1 MQPSSSAIAT
11 GSPKPGAPRRGKRK
25 PRRLLPI
32 GLVALVALGA
42 GAYWWFGLRS
52 ASPDNSHLLTAAV
65 ERGDIEDTVSAV
77 GNLQPRDYVDVGTQV
92 SGQLRKV
99 HVEIGQTVE
108 QGTLLAEIDPTVY
121 QTRVEADKAQLEN
134 YSAQLAQREAEL
146 ALARLQYQRQ
156 KNLLKDNATSQDA
169 YQSAE
174 TSLRAAEAAVR
185 VMNAQIRQTTST
197 LRGDEA
203 NLGYTKIYA
212 PMTGT
217 VVSQSAKQGQTL
229 NANQSAPI
237 VLRIADLSAM
247 TVTTEVSE
255 ADVSRLKV
263 GMPAYF
269 TTLGRPERRWHGTL
283 RQVEPTPT
291 VENNVVLYNALFD
304 VSNDGGELMT
314 QMTAQVFFVAASAK
328 DVIRVPAAALQMPQ
342 RPNGPRHTPGAVPDG
357 AGPRP
362 AGPRP
367 AGGDAVGAMPPR
379 EPGASPASQAGGERP
394 AGGPPPGQRAKVR
407 IVTVLKPDGT
417 TEERRVTI
425 GVSDRINV
433 EITDGLQEGEQVVI
447 GRALTPGQMQ
457 AQRQQNQQNMQR
469 MRPPGVL

>member
-1 MQPSSSAIAT
+1 MQPSSPVVAT
-11 GSPKPGAPRRGKRK
+11 GSPKPATPRRGKGK
-25 PRRLLPI
+25 SRRLLPV
-32 GLVALVALGA
+32 GLAALVLLGG
-42 GAYWWFGLRS
+42 GAWWWFGVRS
-52 ASPDNSHLLTAAV
+52 TGPDNAHLLTAAV

-92 SGQLRKV
+92 SGQLRKL

-146 ALARLQYQRQ
+146 ALARQQYQRQ

-174 TSLRAAEAAVR
+174 TSLRAAEASVR

-217 VVSQSAKQGQTL
+217 VVSQNAKQGQTL

-269 TTLGRPERRWHGTL
+269 TTLGRPDRRWQGTL

-304 VSNDGGELMT
+304 VGNEGGELMT
-314 QMTAQVFFVAASAK
+314 QMTAQVFFIVASAK
-328 DVIRVPAAALQMPQ
+328 DVVRVPVAALQAPQ
-342 RPNGPRHTPGAVPDG
+342 
-357 AGPRP
+357 RP
-362 AGPRP
+362 AGPRQP
-367 AGGDAVGAMPPR
+367 GQRPPGAETAGGPSARPGPP
-379 EPGASPASQAGGERP
+379 AAGGERP
-394 AGGPPPGQRAKVR
+394 AGGARGKLRM
-407 IVTVLKPDGT
+407 VTVLKPDGT

-425 GVSDRINV
+425 GVSDRIHV
-433 EITDGLQEGEQVVI
+433 EITDGLKEGEQVVI
-447 GRALTPGQMQ
+447 GRAPSAGQMQ
-457 AQRQQNQQNMQR
+457 AQRQQNQQNAQR

>member
-1 MQPSSSAIAT
+1 MQPSSPVVAT
-11 GSPKPGAPRRGKRK
+11 GSPKPATPRRGKGK
-25 PRRLLPI
+25 SRRLLPV
-32 GLVALVALGA
+32 GLAALVLLGG
-42 GAYWWFGLRS
+42 GAWWWFGVRS
-52 ASPDNSHLLTAAV
+52 TGPDNAHLLTAAV

-92 SGQLRKV
+92 SGQLRKL
-99 HVEIGQTVE
+99 HVEIGQTVA

-146 ALARLQYQRQ
+146 ALARQQYQRQ

-174 TSLRAAEAAVR
+174 TSLRAAEASVR

-217 VVSQSAKQGQTL
+217 VVSQNAKQGQTL

-269 TTLGRPERRWHGTL
+269 TTLGRPDRRWQGTL

-304 VSNDGGELMT
+304 VGNEGGELMT
-314 QMTAQVFFVAASAK
+314 QMTAQVFFIVASAK
-328 DVIRVPAAALQMPQ
+328 DVVRVPVAALQAPQ
-342 RPNGPRHTPGAVPDG
+342 
-357 AGPRP
+357 RP
-362 AGPRP
+362 AGPRQP
-367 AGGDAVGAMPPR
+367 GQRPPGADMAGGASARPGPP
-379 EPGASPASQAGGERP
+379 AAGGERP
-394 AGGPPPGQRAKVR
+394 AGGTRGKMRM
-407 IVTVLKPDGT
+407 VTVLKPDGT

-425 GVSDRINV
+425 GVSDRIHV
-433 EITDGLQEGEQVVI
+433 EITEGLSEGEQVVI
-447 GRALTPGQMQ
+447 GRAPSAGQMQ
-457 AQRQQNQQNMQR
+457 AQRQQNQQNAQR

>member
-1 MQPSSSAIAT
+1 MQPSSPVVAT
-11 GSPKPGAPRRGKRK
+11 GSPKPAAPRRGKAK
-25 PRRLLPI
+25 PRRLLPV

-42 GAYWWFGLRS
+42 GAWWWFGMRS
-52 ASPDNSHLLTAAV
+52 SGPDNAHLLTAAV
-65 ERGDIEDTVSAV
+65 ERGDIEDTVAAV

-92 SGQLRKV
+92 SGQLRKL
-99 HVEIGQTVE
+99 HVEIGQTVA
-108 QGTLLAEIDPTVY
+108 QGALLAEIDPTVY

-146 ALARLQYQRQ
+146 ALARQQYQRQ

-174 TSLRAAEAAVR
+174 TSLRAAEASVR

-269 TTLGRPERRWHGTL
+269 TTLGRPDRRWQGTL

-304 VSNDGGELMT
+304 VGNEGGELMT
-314 QMTAQVFFVAASAK
+314 QMTAQVFFVVASAK
-328 DVIRVPAAALQMPQ
+328 DVVRVPVAALQAPQ
-342 RPNGPRHTPGAVPDG
+342 RPNGPRQPGQRPPGAD
-357 AGPRP
+357 A
-362 AGPRP
+362 
-367 AGGDAVGAMPPR
+367 AGGAPAR
-379 EPGASPASQAGGERP
+379 PGPQATGGERP
-394 AGGPPPGQRAKVR
+394 AGGPRGKVR
-407 IVTVLKPDGT
+407 MVTVLKPDGT

-433 EITDGLQEGEQVVI
+433 EITDGLKEGEQVVI
-447 GRALTPGQMQ
+447 GRAPSAGQMQ
-457 AQRQQNQQNMQR
+457 AQRQQNQQNAQR

>member
-1 MQPSSSAIAT
+1 MI
-11 GSPKPGAPRRGKRK
+11 
-25 PRRLLPI
+25 
-32 GLVALVALGA
+32 ALVALGA

-52 ASPDNSHLLTAAV
+52 TGPDNSHLLTASV

-146 ALARLQYQRQ
+146 ALARLQFQRQ

-217 VVSQSAKQGQTL
+217 VVSQNAKQGQTL

-269 TTLGRPERRWHGTL
+269 TTLGRPDRRWHGTL

-304 VSNDGGELMT
+304 VNNDGGELMT

-328 DVIRVPAAALQMPQ
+328 DVVRVPAAALQIPQ
-342 RPNGPRHTPGAVPDG
+342 RPNGPRHPPGAE
-357 AGPRP
+357 AGTSHQS
-362 AGPRP
+362 GTRP
-367 AGGDAVGAMPPR
+367 AGGDMSGTAPAAGGQGAT
-379 EPGASPASQAGGERP
+379 PGPQAGAERP
-394 AGGPPPGQRAKVR
+394 VGGPPPGQRAKMR

-433 EITDGLQEGEQVVI
+433 EITDGLKEGEQVVI
-447 GRALTPGQMQ
+447 GRVPTAGQMQ
-457 AQRQQNQQNMQR
+457 AQRQQNQQNMPR